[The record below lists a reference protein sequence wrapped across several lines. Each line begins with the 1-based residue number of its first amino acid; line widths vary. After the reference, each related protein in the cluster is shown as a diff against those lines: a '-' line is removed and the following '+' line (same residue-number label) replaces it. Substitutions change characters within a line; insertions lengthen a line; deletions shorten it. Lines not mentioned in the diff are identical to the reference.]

1 MKVAHMLKRIFIPI
15 LILSVFVLGLIP
27 TSSVEAAA
35 LSYNDVTRFDDTPQP
50 FALPTAISSDLPC
63 NPEAVHGLFFY
74 RTECPHCQET
84 LDQVIY
90 PLESELGADLDIR
103 LVNIDYAGNYELF
116 IQFQEYF
123 HTAAGD
129 RAIPTL
135 IIGEHIII
143 GEDAIRAEI
152 DPLVQDGIAAGGIA
166 WTALEGFDPS
176 TIITSTST
184 DAAGE
189 ICSLDSDSCEVGTPI
204 YAAYFYQTGCQECSM
219 VEADLAYLRSQ
230 YPQLIVESFN
240 IFDSAALGE
249 WMAARVERDDFHTP
263 AVFIG
268 NQAWIGE
275 QEITPAALSTALD
288 CFKAEGS
295 PRFWDAYDESQ
306 GNQNIVE
313 RFRSMS
319 WLTVVL
325 AGLVD
330 GLNPCAFATLIFFVS
345 YLSLSGRKG
354 KEILLVGFTF
364 TLGVF
369 LAYLLVGLGLYR
381 ILDLLGNWLNILGK
395 VIYAIT
401 AVLCLVFSILSF
413 SDYLKTRKGSLEDM
427 SLKLPEKLR
436 ARINQ
441 TIRKGR
447 NIQAYAWGAFG
458 TGLVVSLLE
467 LACTG
472 QVYLP
477 TIIFVSSVPELH
489 VRALSYLLLY
499 NLMFILPLIVIFVLV
514 YFGTSSKQ
522 LTTFIQKRGSGIKL
536 ALAIL
541 FLVLAIWLGWSVLMK

>member
-1 MKVAHMLKRIFIPI
+1 
-15 LILSVFVLGLIP
+15 
-27 TSSVEAAA
+27 
-35 LSYNDVTRFDDTPQP
+35 
-50 FALPTAISSDLPC
+50 
-63 NPEAVHGLFFY
+63 
-74 RTECPHCQET
+74 
-84 LDQVIY
+84 
-90 PLESELGADLDIR
+90 
-103 LVNIDYAGNYELF
+103 
-116 IQFQEYF
+116 
-123 HTAAGD
+123 
-129 RAIPTL
+129 
-135 IIGEHIII
+135 
-143 GEDAIRAEI
+143 
-152 DPLVQDGIAAGGIA
+152 
-166 WTALEGFDPS
+166 
-176 TIITSTST
+176 
-184 DAAGE
+184 
-189 ICSLDSDSCEVGTPI
+189 
-204 YAAYFYQTGCQECSM
+204 M

-240 IFDSAALGE
+240 VFDNAALGE
-249 WMAARVERDDFHTP
+249 WMIDRVGRADFHTP

-275 QEITPAALSTALD
+275 QEITPATLSAALD

-306 GNQNIVE
+306 GNQNIIE

-369 LAYLLVGLGLYR
+369 MAYLLVGLGMYR

-395 VIYAIT
+395 VIYGIT

-413 SDYLKTRKGSLEDM
+413 SDYLKTRHGNLGDM

-436 ARINQ
+436 NRINQ

-447 NIQAYAWGAFG
+447 NIRAYALGAFG

-489 VRALSYLLLY
+489 VRALSFLVLY